1 MTRTMSACCLTRS
14 ANDPASAILCSQLHN
29 GDGFAAAVVGFGGG
43 AGDERMRREELGE
56 PFAEGAGSVAVDY
69 ADAWAICQGS
79 FVEEL
84 VDAIGGFFDRG
95 ADDVDFVSGGVVGR
109 FRCDRDIEARRRYGC
124 RSRRRTFDAGNLI
137 DGDFHAQRASFD
149 FGGVAVDAAQDDRFA
164 ETADADFGAGLET
177 GGAWRVRH

>member
-69 ADAWAICQGS
+69 ADAGAICQGS

-84 VDAIGGFFDRG
+84 VDAIGGFFDG
-95 ADDVDFVSGGVVGR
+95 GTDDVDFVAAGIVGR
-109 FRCDRDIEARRRYGC
+109 FRCDRDIEACRRYGC
-124 RSRRRTFDAGNLI
+124 RTWRRAFDSGDLI
-137 DGDFHAQRASFD
+137 DGNFHTQWAGFD
-149 FGGVAVDAAQDDRFA
+149 FGGVAV
-164 ETADADFGAGLET
+164 
-177 GGAWRVRH
+177 